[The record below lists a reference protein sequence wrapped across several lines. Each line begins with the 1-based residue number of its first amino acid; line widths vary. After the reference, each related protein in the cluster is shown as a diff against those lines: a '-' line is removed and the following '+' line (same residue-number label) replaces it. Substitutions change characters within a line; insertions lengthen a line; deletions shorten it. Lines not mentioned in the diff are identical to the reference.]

1 MTSFLYICLVACTLL
16 VSNNAFVARPFATR
30 SSNYAIKMSTEEIEM
45 DVGEF
50 EQAIFKKTAVVKGNV
65 GKYTLE
71 ATIEKAAL
79 NSYFL
84 EYKEEMKRRKVL
96 FPGFRAGKL
105 PPYVMPDVRKY
116 LVCYGL
122 ETLIGQLCNG
132 NGLKVSLSHRYR
144 PCVTQLPPNIPLF
157 YDTQD
162 VLREWRAGALW
173 RGQLL

>member
-1 MTSFLYICLVACTLL
+1 MSSILSICVIVCSLL
-16 VSNNAFVARPFATR
+16 VSSNAFLARSTIPRTM
-30 SSNYAIKMSTEEIEM
+30 NYALKMSTEEIEM
-45 DVGEF
+45 DCGEF
-50 EQAIFKKTAVVKGNV
+50 EQAVFKKTATISGNV
-65 GKYTLE
+65 GKFTLE

-79 NSYFL
+79 NSYLL

-132 NGLKVSLSHRYR
+132 NGLKVRLAFL
-144 PCVTQLPPNIPLF
+144 VTS
-157 YDTQD
+157 
-162 VLREWRAGALW
+162 
-173 RGQLL
+173 

>member
-1 MTSFLYICLVACTLL
+1 MSSVLLFCIVACSL
-16 VSNNAFVARPFATR
+16 VVSSDAFHMRPLISRTMI
-30 SSNYAIKMSTEEIEM
+30 SLKMSTTDIEM

-50 EQAIFKKTAVVKGNV
+50 EQAVFKKTAVVKDNV

-79 NSYFL
+79 NSYLL

-132 NGLKVSLSHRYR
+132 NGLKVSPKFQHD
-144 PCVTQLPPNIPLF
+144 PVLPL
-157 YDTQD
+157 
-162 VLREWRAGALW
+162 
-173 RGQLL
+173 

>member
-1 MTSFLYICLVACTLL
+1 MLSFLSFCTIMCTLL
-16 VSNNAFVARPFATR
+16 VSSEAFLSR
-30 SSNYAIKMSTEEIEM
+30 STIPRNVNYALKMSSTEEVEM

-50 EQAIFKKTAVVKGNV
+50 EQAVFKKVADV
-65 GKYTLE
+65 GDNISKYTLE

-79 NSYFL
+79 NSYLL

-132 NGLKVSLSHRYR
+132 NGLKVSTYLF
-144 PCVTQLPPNIPLF
+144 PLIFPP
-157 YDTQD
+157 
-162 VLREWRAGALW
+162 
-173 RGQLL
+173 

>member
-1 MTSFLYICLVACTLL
+1 MSSFLLACFVACTLF
-16 VSNNAFVARPFATR
+16 VSNKAFVARPFATR
-30 SSNYAIKMSTEEIEM
+30 PSNYAIKMSFEEIEM

-132 NGLKVSLSHRYR
+132 NGLKVSLCHERKR
-144 PCVTQLPPNIPLF
+144 CVTKLRHNILLLF
-157 YDTQD
+157 NNQD
-162 VLREWRAGALW
+162 VLREWRSGSIW
-173 RGQLL
+173 RG

>member
-1 MTSFLYICLVACTLL
+1 MPSYLYVFLVVCTLF
-16 VSNNAFVARPFATR
+16 VSNNAFVAKPFASR
-30 SSNYAIKMSTEEIEM
+30 PSNHALKMSSEENVM

-50 EQAIFKKTAVVKGNV
+50 EQAVFTKVAVVKGNV

-122 ETLIGQLCNG
+122 ETMIGQLCNG
-132 NGLKVSLSHRYR
+132 NGLKVSRTHDR
-144 PCVTQLPPNIPLF
+144 TQ
-157 YDTQD
+157 Y
-162 VLREWRAGALW
+162 AK
-173 RGQLL
+173 

>member
-1 MTSFLYICLVACTLL
+1 MSSILSVCAIICTLL
-16 VSNNAFVARPFATR
+16 VSGNAFLARTTVPRAM
-30 SSNYAIKMSTEEIEM
+30 NHALKMSTEEVEM
-45 DVGEF
+45 DVGDF
-50 EQAIFKKTAVVKGNV
+50 EQAVFKKTAVVKDNV

-71 ATIEKAAL
+71 ATIEKGAL
-79 NSYFL
+79 NSYLL

-132 NGLKVSLSHRYR
+132 NGLKVSTHFFSLIF
-144 PCVTQLPPNIPLF
+144 PP
-157 YDTQD
+157 
-162 VLREWRAGALW
+162 
-173 RGQLL
+173 

>member
-1 MTSFLYICLVACTLL
+1 M
-16 VSNNAFVARPFATR
+16 RPLISRTMI
-30 SSNYAIKMSTEEIEM
+30 SLKMSTTETEM

-50 EQAIFKKTAVVKGNV
+50 EQAVFKKTAVVKENV

-79 NSYFL
+79 NSYLL

-132 NGLKVSLSHRYR
+132 NGLKVSLTLHFNITRWLS
-144 PCVTQLPPNIPLF
+144 PGTQFDLTFFIW
-157 YDTQD
+157 YCTTD
-162 VLREWRAGALW
+162 VLRNRSSGTF
-173 RGQLL
+173 R

>member
-1 MTSFLYICLVACTLL
+1 MSSIRSICAIICTLL
-16 VSNNAFVARPFATR
+16 VSSNAFLARSTVPRTMLHTLQ
-30 SSNYAIKMSTEEIEM
+30 MSTEEIEM

-50 EQAIFKKTAVVKGNV
+50 EQAVFKKTAVVKDNV

-71 ATIEKAAL
+71 ATIEKGAL
-79 NSYFL
+79 NSYLL

-132 NGLKVSLSHRYR
+132 NGLKVNHINLIALSL
-144 PCVTQLPPNIPLF
+144 L
-157 YDTQD
+157 
-162 VLREWRAGALW
+162 VLLYV
-173 RGQLL
+173 